1 MNVPEDI
8 ATSKTG
14 SPVEF
19 LPSIMPAKPA
29 PIKKSAKKAAAKEEK
44 PAEPVPE
51 TVPAE
56 VPPVPE
62 TVPAEAAAVEAPA
75 EEAVAEPTPAAEAPA
90 PEGTQFISVPNRN
103 NVFSFKRQILPII
116 LVILTVIL

>member
-1 MNVPEDI
+1 MNVPKDI
-8 ATSKTG
+8 AISKTG
-14 SPVEF
+14 NSVEF

-44 PAEPVPE
+44 LAEPVPE

-62 TVPAEAAAVEAPA
+62 TVPAEAPA
-75 EEAVAEPTPAAEAPA
+75 EEAVAEPAPAAEAPA
-90 PEGTQFISVPNRN
+90 PEGTQFKSVPNRN
-103 NVFSFKRQILPII
+103 NDISFKRQRLF
-116 LVILTVIL
+116 